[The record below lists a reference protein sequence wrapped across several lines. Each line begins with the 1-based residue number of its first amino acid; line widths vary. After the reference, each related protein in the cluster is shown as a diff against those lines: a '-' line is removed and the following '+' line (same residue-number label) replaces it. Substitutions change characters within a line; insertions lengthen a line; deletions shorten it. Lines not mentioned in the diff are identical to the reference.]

1 VDARHKAGDDES
13 FDNGLNQLA
22 AVLSQML
29 RAAAA
34 EVRIIAPLEP
44 RHGNVRE
51 LTTAPG
57 GCRFN
62 DEENT
67 MLFWSLPEIFAR
79 AYADLWFKAL
89 QPRPSPSA
97 RRSERTP
104 DNPEE

>member
-1 VDARHKAGDDES
+1 
-13 FDNGLNQLA
+13 
-22 AVLSQML
+22 
-29 RAAAA
+29 
-34 EVRIIAPLEP
+34 
-44 RHGNVRE
+44 
-51 LTTAPG
+51 
-57 GCRFN
+57 
-62 DEENT
+62 